1 MYMYIHT
8 FQSPLDYT
16 IVTATTLMQSATD
29 TKMTDY
35 ILSPVTCTEHAII
48 IIIIIIIIASM
59 HYTCIEY
66 SASHTLHTTAH
77 VHRVSIT
84 SSLVVFIVAMSCV

>member
-1 MYMYIHT
+1 M
-8 FQSPLDYT
+8 FWSPLDYT

-35 ILSPVTCTEHAII
+35 ILSPVTCTEQAIS
-48 IIIIIIIIASM
+48 IIIIASM